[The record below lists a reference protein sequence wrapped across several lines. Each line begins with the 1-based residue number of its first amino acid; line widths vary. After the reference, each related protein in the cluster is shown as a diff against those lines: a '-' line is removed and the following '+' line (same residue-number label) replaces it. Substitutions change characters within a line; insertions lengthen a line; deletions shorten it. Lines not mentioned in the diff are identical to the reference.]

1 MDKALTIAPTLARF
15 VTGLDHA
22 AIPAVVRERAR
33 LHLLDS
39 VGIALAAAGLESA
52 RKACA
57 VPPHTSRSMGV
68 QLTVTARLSP

>member
-1 MDKALTIAPTLARF
+1 MDNPPPTIAATLARF

-22 AIPAVVRERAR
+22 AIPAAVRAQAS

-52 RKACA
+52 RKVCA
-57 VPPHTSRSMGV
+57 GLAALGSGD
-68 QLTVTARLSP
+68 